1 MKIKDRI
8 EYKRKLKPLTAHA
21 DMTVSAAAK
30 MMDERNF
37 GSVVV
42 VNEHGGIAG
51 IVTERDLMRRVVAKD
66 LDGTK
71 ITLADIMTTNV
82 RVANAEDN
90 LVDWLRQMSNDR
102 FRHLPVVDDDG
113 RLVNVLSQGDFVS
126 YTWPELLN
134 RVKENTAAS
143 VSTNS
148 QFVLI
153 IMGILIYALLVPV
166 AFGLID

>member
-1 MKIKDRI
+1 MKIKDRV
-8 EYKRKLKPLTAHA
+8 EYQRKLKPLTAHA

-42 VNEHGGIAG
+42 VNEAGGIAG

-71 ITLADIMTTNV
+71 ITLAEIMTTDV
-82 RVANAEDN
+82 RVAHADDN

-102 FRHLPVVDDDG
+102 FRHLPIVDEDG
-113 RLVNVLSQGDFVS
+113 RLINVLSQGDFVS
-126 YTWPELLN
+126 YTWPELLG
-134 RVKENTAAS
+134 RFKENTAAS
-143 VSTNS
+143 FSSNS
-148 QFVLI
+148 QFVI
-153 IMGILIYALLVPV
+153 IIIGILVYSLLLPF
-166 AFGLID
+166 AFNLF

>member
-1 MKIKDRI
+1 MKIRDRI
-8 EYKRKLKPLTAHA
+8 EYQRKLKPLTAHPE
-21 DMTVSAAAK
+21 MTISAAAK

-42 VNEHGGIAG
+42 VNEQGGIAG

-71 ITLADIMTTNV
+71 ATLADIMTTDV
-82 RVANAEDN
+82 RVANADDN

-102 FRHLPVVDDDG
+102 FRHLPVVDEDG

-126 YTWPELLN
+126 YTWPELLG

-143 VSTNS
+143 LGTNS
-148 QFVLI
+148 QFVI
-153 IMGILIYALLVPV
+153 IILGILAYALLVPF
-166 AFGLID
+166 AFGLFD